1 MKPPARFKE
10 TVIKWLRGDPSDEQ
24 MEYSDSL
31 SEHFP
36 EGPALQTEKKIDV
49 IIATDACTTLSSR
62 PLVAIFIH
70 GPDFDIPQFSTN

>member
-1 MKPPARFKE
+1 M
-10 TVIKWLRGDPSDEQ
+10 WLSGDPSDEQ
-24 MEYSDSL
+24 MEYSDLL

-36 EGPALQTEKKIDV
+36 EGPALQMEKKIDV
-49 IIATDACTTLSSR
+49 IIATDACMTLSSR